1 MEGVFFYIYCI
12 ECSSANKFG
21 GVSMSHKEH
30 LKEKRRA
37 FVKQIARA
45 RGILQGTI
53 VESYTTCGNKRCRC
67 AKGEKHG
74 PNYYLS
80 TKEEGK
86 TQMLYI
92 PRDRLG
98 EVRAAVE
105 RYRKVKRAMREI
117 IMINR
122 ELFRLGEEVK

>member
-1 MEGVFFYIYCI
+1 MRNE
-12 ECSSANKFG
+12 EK
-21 GVSMSHKEH
+21 
-30 LKEKRRA
+30 LKEKRKA
-37 FVKQIARA
+37 VVKQIARA

-53 VESYTTCGNKRCRC
+53 VESFTTCGNKGFRC

-80 TKEEGK
+80 TKEGGK

-98 EVRAAVE
+98 EVRAAVK
-105 RYRKVKRAMREI
+105 RYREVKEAMREVI
-117 IMINR
+117 LINR